1 MQDPGREQE
10 SMLDAS
16 LRRVAT
22 SRIGLGFVA
31 IGVCVF
37 SSFVF
42 ASAQDGHPGGE
53 CRGINP
59 SVHCPAGSHCDLG
72 SGHCVPDRVGKG
84 GPCGG
89 QSGIECEEGLV
100 CVKSD
105 KKLPPFDTEGTCT
118 QP

>member
-1 MQDPGREQE
+1 MQNAN
-10 SMLDAS
+10 SAS
-16 LRRVAT
+16 SWRLRW
-22 SRIGLGFVA
+22 IGLGFVA

-42 ASAQDGHPGGE
+42 AQDGHPGGE

-59 SVHCPAGSHCDLG
+59 SVHCQAGSHCDLG

-84 GPCGG
+84 GHCGG